1 MADEEKRIDE
11 PTGTETTGHTWD
23 GIEELNTPL
32 PRWWL
37 YTFYACIV
45 FAVGYALY
53 YPAWPGATSGIAGG
67 STLRQM
73 VSQDITEHAEG
84 QSEWREKI
92 DATPL
97 NDITEDAQLVAFA
110 DRAGKAAFGVN
121 CSQCHGSGAQGF
133 VGYPNLNDDAW
144 LWGGSLDEI
153 YHTIKH
159 GVRNEDSD
167 DARYSEMPAF
177 GELLEKDEIADVTQY
192 VMSLGALEHDMVAA
206 GRGSEVYADNC
217 SACHGDAGEGDPEQ
231 GAPRLNDAIWLFGGD
246 ADHIASQI
254 AQPAHGVMPAWG
266 LRLDDTTVKA
276 LAIYV
281 HGLGG
286 GS

>member
-1 MADEEKRIDE
+1 MADEQRRVDE
-11 PTGTETTGHTWD
+11 ETGTETTGHSWD
-23 GIEELNTPL
+23 GIEELDTPM

-37 YTFYACIV
+37 WTFYACIV
-45 FAVGYALY
+45 FAVGYAIF
-53 YPAWPGATSGIAGG
+53 YPAWPGATSGAVGG
-67 STLRQM
+67 TLRQI
-73 VSQDITEHAEG
+73 VAEDIAEHGRG
-84 QSEWREKI
+84 QAEWRDKI
-92 DATPL
+92 TAASL
-97 NDITEDAQLVAFA
+97 EEIRNDNQLLAFA
-110 DRAGKAAFGVN
+110 NSAGKAAFGVN

-144 LWGGSLDEI
+144 LWGGSLDDI

-159 GVRNEDSD
+159 GVRNEDAD

-177 GELLEKDEIADVTQY
+177 GEILEQEEIADVTQY
-192 VMSLGALEHDMVAA
+192 VLSLGNLDHESAA
-206 GRGSEVYADNC
+206 AERGLTIYTDNC
-217 SACHGDAGEGDPEQ
+217 TACHGDAGQGDPEQ

-246 ADHIASQI
+246 ADHIAAQI
-254 AQPAHGVMPAWG
+254 KQPAHGVMPAWG

-276 LAIYV
+276 LTLYV